1 MLTINKVLLHTRVPL
16 IKAEAHRSLRT
27 AAGGEWG
34 AVAVD
39 ISIDSPAH
47 SGLAASA
54 MISTILTAFPGIGP
68 VASIVK
74 HYLKNKVCR
83 KPYPMRR
90 RHVTELV

>member
-1 MLTINKVLLHTRVPL
+1 MHTRVPL

-27 AAGGEWG
+27 AAGGDWG
-34 AVAVD
+34 VVAVD

-54 MISTILTAFPGIGP
+54 MVSTVLAAFPGIGP

-74 HYLKNKVCR
+74 HYLKKEVW
-83 KPYPMRR
+83 
-90 RHVTELV
+90 HS